1 LQTFGHHPHAKE
13 KKAQAAEGGKKNIPL
28 GHGSS
33 LSALPP
39 ANLTY
44 FLPQGGQ
51 KKEICRVD
59 QL

>member
-44 FLPQGGQ
+44 FFAPRRTKKGNLPG
-51 KKEICRVD
+51 
-59 QL
+59 